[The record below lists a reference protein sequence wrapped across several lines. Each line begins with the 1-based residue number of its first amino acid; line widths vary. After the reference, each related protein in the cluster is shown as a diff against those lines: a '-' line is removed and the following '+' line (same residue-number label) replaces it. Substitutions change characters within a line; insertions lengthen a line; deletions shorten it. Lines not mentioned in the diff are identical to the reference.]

1 MLAVK
6 SSSDKTFR
14 GDKLQIYDSLPEEN
28 GLQRYLVGGAV
39 RDKLL
44 NIDSY
49 DKDWVVVGSTPQ
61 EMESLGFTAV
71 GKDFPVFLHPK
82 TKEEHAL
89 ARTERKSGSGYTGFE
104 CYFAPDVSLEEDLMR
119 RDLTIN
125 AIAQDDEGQLY
136 DPHHGQKDLSDR
148 ILRHVSDA
156 FVEDP
161 LRVLRVARFAAKLHH
176 LNFTVAPETMD
187 MMSEIVQSGELAH
200 LTAERV
206 WQEWHKSLSTPHPE
220 VFLSVLKE
228 CGALAIVLPEVD
240 ALFGVP
246 QPEKWHPEIDT
257 GIHTLMVAQQAA
269 LLSPSL
275 PVRFA
280 AQVHDLGKGVTPESE
295 WPSHKMHCHTG
306 LKIIKKLC
314 ERVRVP
320 NEFRDLAL
328 LVCEQHSNIHR
339 AGELKP
345 TTFLKVLNKF
355 DVWRKPDRLNDI
367 LLCCQADHAGRRGL
381 EDQPYPQK
389 ARFEAAYQAALQVEV
404 KAIIADGFK
413 GKDIREEQEKR
424 RAVAI
429 ESALSEITDS

>member
-1 MLAVK
+1 M
-6 SSSDKTFR
+6 
-14 GDKLQIYDSLPEEN
+14 QIYDSLPEEN

-61 EMESLGFTAV
+61 QMESLGFTAV

-125 AIAQDDEGQLY
+125 AIAQDDEGNLH
-136 DPHHGQKDLSDR
+136 DPYHGQQDLSDR

-156 FVEDP
+156 FIEDP

-176 LNFTVAPETMD
+176 LNFTIAPETML
-187 MMSEIVQSGELAH
+187 MISEIVESGELAH

-228 CGALAIVLPEVD
+228 CGALAVVLPEIY

-280 AQVHDLGKGVTPESE
+280 AQVHDLGKGVTPQTE

-306 LKIIKKLC
+306 VKIIKKLC

-367 LLCCQADHAGRRGL
+367 LLCCQADHAGRKGL

-404 KAIIADGFK
+404 KAIIADGFQ

-424 RAVAI
+424 RAAAI
-429 ESALSEITDS
+429 ESALAELTDN

>member
-1 MLAVK
+1 M
-6 SSSDKTFR
+6 
-14 GDKLQIYDSLPEEN
+14 QIYDSLPEEN

-136 DPHHGQKDLSDR
+136 DPYHGQKDLSDR

-275 PVRFA
+275 PIRFA

-429 ESALSEITDS
+429 ESALSELTDS

>member
-1 MLAVK
+1 LLAVK

-14 GDKLQIYDSLPEEN
+14 GDKLQIYDSLPKGN

-49 DKDWVVVGSTPQ
+49 DRDWVVVGSTPQ
-61 EMESLGFTAV
+61 EMKSLGFSAV

-125 AIAQDDEGQLY
+125 AIAQDDKGQLY
-136 DPHHGQKDLSDR
+136 DPYHGQQDLSNR

-176 LNFTVAPETMD
+176 LNFTVAPETMV

-220 VFLSVLKE
+220 VFLSVLRE
-228 CGALAIVLPEVD
+228 CGALAVVLPEID

-280 AQVHDLGKGVTPESE
+280 AQVHDLGKGITPESE

-314 ERVRVP
+314 DRVRVP

-355 DVWRKPDRLNDI
+355 DVWRKPERLNDI
-367 LLCCQADHAGRRGL
+367 LLCCQADHAGRKGL
-381 EDQPYPQK
+381 ETQPYPQK

-404 KAIIADGFK
+404 KAIIADGFQ

-424 RAVAI
+424 RATAI
-429 ESALSEITDS
+429 ENALSELADH

>member
-14 GDKLQIYDSLPEEN
+14 GDKLQIYDSLPKGN

-49 DKDWVVVGSTPQ
+49 DRDWVVVGSTPQ
-61 EMESLGFTAV
+61 EMKSLGFSAV

-125 AIAQDDEGQLY
+125 AIAQDDKGQLY
-136 DPHHGQKDLSDR
+136 DPYNGQKDLSER
-148 ILRHVSDA
+148 VLRHVSDA

-176 LNFTVAPETMD
+176 LNFTVAPETMV

-220 VFLSVLKE
+220 VFLSVLRE
-228 CGALAIVLPEVD
+228 CGALAVVLPEID

-280 AQVHDLGKGVTPESE
+280 AQVHDLGKGITPESE

-314 ERVRVP
+314 DRVRVP

-355 DVWRKPDRLNDI
+355 DVWRKPERLNDI
-367 LLCCQADHAGRRGL
+367 LLCCQADHAGRKGL
-381 EDQPYPQK
+381 ETQPYPQK

-404 KAIIADGFK
+404 KAIIADGFQ

-424 RAVAI
+424 RATAI
-429 ESALSEITDS
+429 ENALSELADH